1 MSFVQRMLLFMLLF
15 ASSASLVAQ
24 VKFVNEFLNIGV
36 GAEAHGKFG
45 SVVATVDDITAG
57 YWNPAGLTEIDANF
71 QAGAMHANWFG
82 GIANYDYIGF
92 GKRINET
99 KGSFVAL
106 SLIRMGIDNI
116 PYTLNLISPDG
127 TVDYNNVS
135 EFSAADYAMLLS
147 YASHLGSENL
157 SLGGNIKVIHR
168 SIGSFASAW
177 GFGFDLGMQ
186 YRKRNYAIGASIRDV
201 TSTFNAWSFSL
212 TEEEKDIFQQTNNDI
227 PVSSTE
233 IALPRLILGGAY
245 FGSKGAVDYSLEA
258 NFNISSNGTESGIVS
273 GNRFSFDPTI
283 GLSIGFNQK
292 VYVRAGVGNMQRII
306 NDTNG
311 SETTLEIQPN
321 IGMGLR
327 LGKIKVDYALA
338 NVADVS
344 GALKSHIFSLI
355 LDFNKRQ

>member
-1 MSFVQRMLLFMLLF
+1 MM
-15 ASSASLVAQ
+15 AQ

-82 GIANYDYIGF
+82 GIANYDYIAF
-92 GKRINET
+92 GKRINEE
-99 KGSFVAL
+99 KGSFAAL

-127 TVDYNNVS
+127 TVDYNNIS
-135 EFSAADYAMLLS
+135 EFSAADYAMLMS
-147 YASHLGSENL
+147 YATHLGSKNL
-157 SLGGNIKVIHR
+157 SIGGNIKVIHR

-177 GFGFDLGMQ
+177 GFGFDVGAQ
-186 YRKRNYAIGASIRDV
+186 YRKSNFALGASVRDV

-212 TEEEKDIFQQTNNDI
+212 TDQEKDVFQQTNNDI

-245 FGSKGAVDYSLEA
+245 FGNRGAIDYSLEA
-258 NFNISSNGTESGIVS
+258 NVNISSNGTESGIAS
-273 GNRFSFDPTI
+273 GNNFSLDPTL
-283 GLSIGFNQK
+283 GMSIGFNKK
-292 VYVRAGVGNMQRII
+292 VYVRAGIGNIQRII

-338 NVADVS
+338 NVADVT
-344 GALKSHIFSLI
+344 GALKSHIFSVV
-355 LDFNKRQ
+355 LDFNKRR